1 MWISK
6 IIPTIHEYDLAGYVL
21 GIKKRLEEFIEFTN
35 ENGAFTRVINPE
47 FVQWNKDDMLLL
59 SWLLASLSIQI
70 LSKVVHCQSSHELWK
85 NLKTIFATRS
95 KAKILPLKFQLQNT
109 IKGFDDY
116 FRLLC
121 KN

>member
-47 FVQWNKDDMLLL
+47 FMQWNKDDMLLL

-70 LSKVVHCQSSHELWK
+70 LSKVGHCQSSHEL
-85 NLKTIFATRS
+85 
-95 KAKILPLKFQLQNT
+95 
-109 IKGFDDY
+109 
-116 FRLLC
+116 
-121 KN
+121 